1 MIRKKGVRIKLHH
14 KNIISEI
21 ILLSGISIF
30 TAFFSFF
37 LMVRFKTLNN
47 VIEAFKT
54 DFKSVIIPLVILLI
68 LTTIIVV
75 VLKSNLK
82 KLFYNLKNI
91 QKLSQMIINNN
102 FYIIENIKGVDG
114 KSRKKYTYFPK
125 TYYWFKKGL
134 IYVNI
139 ELDGSK
145 FHSKYLELGSK
156 LEQMYN
162 SEIIDK
168 VVKNSE
174 VTYILQVFNEGSR
187 LILDSIKEQNI
198 GTKIPLMKG
207 LGWDIVKIPHCL
219 VTGATGG
226 GKSFFLFYLVRSFF
240 NLTNEVGDPLECIVK
255 VLDPKMSDL
264 SFLDS
269 IMPDD
274 VFFSKDK
281 ILKELRL
288 AVEEMDRRYI
298 LMRQEENQKVG
309 SNFLE
314 HNLSPY
320 IIFFD
325 EFIAFAI
332 SLEKSKKEELKDR
345 LFQIILKGRQAGV
358 FLVLTGQRADAE
370 FIPGAIRDNLGLRV
384 SLGNLSKDGYK
395 MTFGDVEKE
404 FLERT
409 EKGQGYIYLM
419 GESKYPVEF
428 YSPLLA
434 KDYNLVEDVKGLLSR
449 RKGTFLAERKG
460 EESLGEALE
469 K

>member
-1 MIRKKGVRIKLHH
+1 MKRKKGVRIQLHH
-14 KNIISEI
+14 KNIILKMF
-21 ILLSGISIF
+21 LLSGIVLF
-30 TAFFSFF
+30 TAFFSLF
-37 LMVRFKTLNN
+37 LKIKFKTLNN
-47 VIEAFKT
+47 VIEVFKA
-54 DFKSVIIPLVILLI
+54 DFKEIIIPLVIVLLLTIAI
-68 LTTIIVV
+68 LII
-75 VLKSNLK
+75 LKVFLK

-91 QKLSQMIINNN
+91 QKLSKLIINNN
-102 FYIIENIKGVDG
+102 FYIVENIKGADG
-114 KSRKKYTYFPK
+114 KSKKKCTYFPK
-125 TYYWFKKGL
+125 IYYWFNKER
-134 IYVNI
+134 IYINI

-162 SEIIDK
+162 SEIVDK
-168 VVKNSE
+168 IVKNSE
-174 VTYILQVFNEGSR
+174 VTYILQVFTEDSR
-187 LILDSIKEQNI
+187 IILDLIKEQNT

-207 LGWDIVKIPHCL
+207 IEWDIVKIPHCL

-226 GKSFFLFYLVRSFF
+226 GKSYFLFYLVRSFF
-240 NLTNEVGDPLECIVK
+240 SLKNEVGDPLECIVK

-288 AVEEMDRRYI
+288 AVEEMEERYT
-298 LMRQEENQKVG
+298 LMRKEENQKIG

-314 HNLSPY
+314 HNLKPY
-320 IIFFD
+320 VIFFD

-332 SLEKSKKEELKDR
+332 SLEKSKKEELRDR
-345 LFQIILKGRQAGV
+345 LFQIILKGRQAGI
-358 FLVLTGQRADAE
+358 FIVLTGQRADAE
-370 FIPGAIRDNLGLRV
+370 FMPGAIRDNLGLRV

-409 EKGQGYIYLM
+409 EKGQGYVYLM
-419 GESKYPVEF
+419 GESKYPMEF
-428 YSPLLA
+428 YSPLLS

-449 RKGTFLAERKG
+449 RKGTFQAEQKG
-460 EESLGEALE
+460 E
-469 K
+469 

>member
-1 MIRKKGVRIKLHH
+1 MKRKKGVRIKLHH
-14 KNIISEI
+14 KNIILKVF
-21 ILLSGISIF
+21 LLSGIFLF
-30 TAFFSFF
+30 TAFLSLI
-37 LMVRFKTLNN
+37 LMIKFKTLNN
-47 VIEAFKT
+47 IIEGLKANFKEL
-54 DFKSVIIPLVILLI
+54 VIPLVIGLVLTVIILI
-68 LTTIIVV
+68 L
-75 VLKSNLK
+75 LKIFFK

-91 QKLSQMIINNN
+91 QKLSKLIINNN
-102 FYIIENIKGVDG
+102 FYIVENVKGSDG
-114 KSRKKYTYFPK
+114 KNKKKCTYFPQI
-125 TYYWFKKGL
+125 YYWCSKER
-134 IYVNI
+134 IYINI

-162 SEIIDK
+162 SEIVDK

-174 VTYILQVFNEGSR
+174 VTYILQMFTEDSR
-187 LILDSIKEQNI
+187 IVLDLIKEQNI

-207 LGWDIVKIPHCL
+207 IEWDIVKIPHCL

-240 NLTNEVGDPLECIVK
+240 NLKNKVGDPLECIVK

-269 IMPDD
+269 IMPED

-281 ILKELRL
+281 ILMQLRL
-288 AVEEMDRRYI
+288 AVEEMEERYT
-298 LMRQEENQKVG
+298 LMRKAENQKVG
-309 SNFLE
+309 SNFLD

-320 IIFFD
+320 VIFFD

-332 SLEKSKKEELKDR
+332 SLEKSKKEELRDR
-345 LFQIILKGRQAGV
+345 LFQIILKGRQAGI
-358 FLVLTGQRADAE
+358 FIVLTGQRADAE
-370 FIPGAIRDNLGLRV
+370 FMPGAIRDNLGLRV

-409 EKGQGYIYLM
+409 EKGQGYVYLM
-419 GESKYPVEF
+419 GESKYPMEF
-428 YSPLLA
+428 YSPFLSE
-434 KDYNLVEDVKGLLSR
+434 DYNLVEDVKGLLSR
-449 RKGTFLAERKG
+449 RKGTFQAEQKG
-460 EESLGEALE
+460 E
-469 K
+469 

>member
-1 MIRKKGVRIKLHH
+1 MRRKKGVRIKLHH
-14 KNIISEI
+14 KSIISEI

-37 LMVRFKTLNN
+37 LKVRFKTLNN

-54 DFKSVIIPLVILLI
+54 DFKSVIIPLVIVLL

-75 VLKSNLK
+75 ILKSNLK

-102 FYIIENIKGVDG
+102 FYIIENIKGADG
-114 KSRKKYTYFPK
+114 KSRKKYTYFP
-125 TYYWFKKGL
+125 
-134 IYVNI
+134 
-139 ELDGSK
+139 
-145 FHSKYLELGSK
+145 LGSK

-174 VTYILQVFNEGSR
+174 ITYILQVFNEDSR
-187 LILDSIKEQNI
+187 IVLDLIKEQNI

-207 LGWDIVKIPHCL
+207 LEWDIVKIPHCL

-298 LMRQEENQKVG
+298 LMRKEENQKVG

-409 EKGQGYIYLM
+409 EKGQGYVYLM

>member
-1 MIRKKGVRIKLHH
+1 MRRKKGVRIKLHH
-14 KNIISEI
+14 KNIILNMF
-21 ILLSGISIF
+21 LLSGIVLF
-30 TAFFSFF
+30 TAFFSLF
-37 LMVRFKTLNN
+37 LRIKFKTLNN
-47 VIEAFKT
+47 VMEVLKADLKELI
-54 DFKSVIIPLVILLI
+54 VPLMIVLVL
-68 LTTIIVV
+68 TIIILIS
-75 VLKSNLK
+75 LKVFLK

-91 QKLSQMIINNN
+91 QKLSKLIINNN
-102 FYIIENIKGVDG
+102 FYIVENVKGTDG
-114 KSRKKYTYFPK
+114 NSRKKCTYFPK
-125 TYYWFKKGL
+125 IYYWCSKER
-134 IYVNI
+134 IYINI

-162 SEIIDK
+162 SEIVDK

-174 VTYILQVFNEGSR
+174 VTYMLQMFTEDSR
-187 LILDSIKEQNI
+187 IVLDLIKGQNI

-207 LGWDIVKIPHCL
+207 IEWDIVKIPHCL

-240 NLTNEVGDPLECIVK
+240 NLKNEVGDPLECIVK

-281 ILKELRL
+281 ILKQLRL
-288 AVEEMDRRYI
+288 AVEEMEERYT
-298 LMRQEENQKVG
+298 LMRKAENQKVG

-320 IIFFD
+320 VIFFD

-332 SLEKSKKEELKDR
+332 SLEKSKKEELRDR
-345 LFQIILKGRQAGV
+345 LFQIILKGRQAGI
-358 FLVLTGQRADAE
+358 FIVLTGQRADAE
-370 FIPGAIRDNLGLRV
+370 FMPGAIRDNLGLRV

-409 EKGQGYIYLM
+409 EKGQGYVYLM
-419 GESKYPVEF
+419 GESKYPMEF
-428 YSPLLA
+428 YSPLLS
-434 KDYNLVEDVKGLLSR
+434 KDYNLIEDVKGLLSR
-449 RKGTFLAERKG
+449 RKGTFQAEQKG
-460 EESLGEALE
+460 E
-469 K
+469 

>member
-1 MIRKKGVRIKLHH
+1 MKRKKGVRIKLHH
-14 KNIISEI
+14 KNIVLNVF
-21 ILLSGISIF
+21 LLSGIVLF
-30 TAFFSFF
+30 TAFFS
-37 LMVRFKTLNN
+37 LILTIKFKTLNN
-47 VIEAFKT
+47 IIEGLKANFKEL
-54 DFKSVIIPLVILLI
+54 VIPLVIGLVLTVIILI
-68 LTTIIVV
+68 L
-75 VLKSNLK
+75 LKIFFK

-91 QKLSQMIINNN
+91 QKLSKLIINNN
-102 FYIIENIKGVDG
+102 FYIVENVKGSDG
-114 KSRKKYTYFPK
+114 KNKNKCTYFPK
-125 TYYWFKKGL
+125 IYYWCSKER
-134 IYVNI
+134 IYINI

-174 VTYILQVFNEGSR
+174 VIYILQMFTEDSR
-187 LILDSIKEQNI
+187 IMLDLIKKQNT

-207 LGWDIVKIPHCL
+207 IEWDIVKIPHCL

-226 GKSFFLFYLVRSFF
+226 GKSYFLFYLVRSFF
-240 NLTNEVGDPLECIVK
+240 NLKNEVGDPLECIVK
-255 VLDPKMSDL
+255 ILDPKMSDL

-281 ILKELRL
+281 ILMQLRL
-288 AVEEMDRRYI
+288 AVEEMDERYT
-298 LMRQEENQKVG
+298 LMRKAENQKVG
-309 SNFLE
+309 SNFLD

-320 IIFFD
+320 VIFFD

-332 SLEKSKKEELKDR
+332 SLEKSKKEELRDR
-345 LFQIILKGRQAGV
+345 LFQIILKGRQAGI
-358 FLVLTGQRADAE
+358 FIVLTGQRADAE
-370 FIPGAIRDNLGLRV
+370 FMPGAIRDNLGLRV

-409 EKGQGYIYLM
+409 EKGQGYVYLM
-419 GESKYPVEF
+419 GESKYPMEF
-428 YSPLLA
+428 YSPFLA
-434 KDYNLVEDVKGLLSR
+434 EDYNLVEDVKGLLSR
-449 RKGTFLAERKG
+449 RKGTFQAEQKG
-460 EESLGEALE
+460 E
-469 K
+469 